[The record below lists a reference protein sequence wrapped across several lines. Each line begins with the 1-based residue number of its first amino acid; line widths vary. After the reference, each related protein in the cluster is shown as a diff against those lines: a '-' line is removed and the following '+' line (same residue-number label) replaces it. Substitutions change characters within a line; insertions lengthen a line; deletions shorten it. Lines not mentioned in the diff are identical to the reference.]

1 MSPASYR
8 NGPAPPGE
16 RPGPDYAKVLRLMTA
31 RHSVGM
37 VERHGRALA
46 QLVRRVTA
54 AAGDGNGE
62 GLVALRDAPALADV
76 LAELGARIGGAGA
89 ALDASTA
96 EAATDTYLSAAADL
110 LLLLRK
116 PLRVAPGELETARQA
131 SALQEGLS
139 RLVCTIT
146 TLLDPTTEDSVG
158 QPRLPPFR
166 LVAAALAA
174 LGEMAATLEHWPRV
188 TPADALLAT
197 VARTD
202 EERVEAMTASACV
215 GAGLPTIA
223 AALLSSL
230 FASAHLDSNG
240 SGGASKTARAAATI
254 PGSNGIGAATWKE
267 AQLLALRLANR
278 LALHQ
283 ETARA
288 LAAVGVPQL
297 LLACLAADPAHFDCL
312 GAVGGLATDT
322 LWVMLDSRSEGA
334 GGLGATAAASLAASL
349 TQGALRSMATVPRSL
364 RELTLEVL
372 RQPVCARHAVMYLRR
387 AIMQAESQA
396 ERAARNDALALVAL
410 LASDAD
416 GMQPLLDEAH
426 LPETLARFCA
436 CADVRMHHPDVR
448 GLRFSN
454 GEEDF
459 ELLKL
464 GLVTLCKFAGSETAV
479 AAMAST
485 RIVELILSYLQ
496 PDFAAGAEE
505 VAIAPANSASGARRA
520 SSTLPRRWTLPQF
533 EELQLLALSTLNA
546 LLPQLVQSFVEQR
559 GVTKLLSLLYWA
571 LDTSHMAGQQNE
583 AREFRGAGNAFHA
596 TGDFSHSR
604 AMRGQAAVLN
614 NGRRAYAY
622 WALRTLCTLSRGQ
635 GDAANV
641 AQQDLIDQGLLQRLQ
656 DYLRSAVPDEADEM
670 FLKVRAEALRLC
682 GALCKGRPEVQLLFG
697 TEGAA
702 VLVPYLR
709 CDPALMEG
717 QAGRKQLQ
725 LAALD
730 ASWSCLVG
738 CDLTERAFLELQG
751 VFILL
756 DVLERC
762 PQDLHSLTLG
772 ILLDLCEGD
781 AALQHALAWQGQYDV
796 RLNVVHLLLRVWRE
810 ACASL
815 GCEGVAADGTVITAP
830 VAPGEAWTPLAGR
843 QQREAMAATLALKA
857 EALEEGR
864 ADGMA
869 ALLEPGAAQKLLA
882 QLPSPHSSPA
892 LQDAMQN
899 VRAKVHGLCCLFGFQ
914 RCYKLVEAPDRLTLA
929 GVEEYLNLKAG
940 EVWQEIQAELGAEGM
955 QLVEVR
961 VYRGGSG
968 RGIRETVELR
978 LTLRS
983 ICFRAA
989 LVR

>member
-1 MSPASYR
+1 
-8 NGPAPPGE
+8 
-16 RPGPDYAKVLRLMTA
+16 
-31 RHSVGM
+31 M

-46 QLVRRVTA
+46 QLVRRATA
-54 AAGDGNGE
+54 AAGDGNAE
-62 GLVALRDAPALADV
+62 GLVALRDAPALADL
-76 LAELGARIGGAGA
+76 LAELGARIGGAGE
-89 ALDASTA
+89 ALDASTGA
-96 EAATDTYLSAAADL
+96 AATDVYLPAAADL
-110 LLLLRK
+110 LLLLRE

-139 RLVCTIT
+139 RLVCTIV
-146 TLLDPTTEDSVG
+146 TLLEPTTEDSVG
-158 QPRLPPFR
+158 QLRLPPFR

-174 LGEMAATLEHWPRV
+174 LGEMAATLERWPRV

-197 VARTD
+197 VARTE

-240 SGGASKTARAAATI
+240 GGSGGSRAARLVATI
-254 PGSNGIGAATWKE
+254 PGTNGIGAAAWKE
-267 AQLLALRLANR
+267 AQLLALRLAYR

-288 LAAVGVPQL
+288 LAAVSVPQL
-297 LLACLAADPAHFDCL
+297 LLACLAAEPSLFDCL
-312 GAVGGLATDT
+312 GAVGGLAIDT
-322 LWVMLDSRSEGA
+322 LWAMLDSRGEAA

-349 TQGALRSMATVPRSL
+349 TQGALRSMTMAPRSL
-364 RELTLEVL
+364 RELTLDVL

-416 GMQPLLDEAH
+416 GMQRLMDEAH

-454 GEEDF
+454 SEEDF

-464 GLVTLCKFAGSETAV
+464 GLVTLCKFAGSDAAV
-479 AAMAST
+479 VAMASV

-520 SSTLPRRWTLPQF
+520 SSALPRRWTLPQF

-546 LLPQLVQSFVEQR
+546 LLPHLAHSFVEQR

-571 LDTSHMAGQQNE
+571 LDTSHMAGQQTE

-635 GDAANV
+635 GDGANA

-656 DYLRSAVPDEADEM
+656 DYLRFAVPDEADEM

-697 TEGAA
+697 AEGAA
-702 VLVPYLR
+702 VLVPYLQ

-772 ILLDLCEGD
+772 ILMDLCEGD
-781 AALQHALAWQGQYDV
+781 AALQHALAWQGQHDV
-796 RLNVVHLLLRVWRE
+796 RLNVVHLLLRVWRD

-815 GCEGVAADGTVITAP
+815 GCEGVAADGIVSTAP
-830 VAPGEAWTPLAGR
+830 VAPGEAWAPLAGR

-864 ADGMA
+864 TDVVA
-869 ALLEPGAAQKLLA
+869 ALLEPGAAQKLLT

-914 RCYKLVEAPDRLTLA
+914 RCYELVEAADRLTLA

-940 EVWQEIQAELGAEGM
+940 EVWQEIQAELEAEGM

-961 VYRGGSG
+961 VEGVDTGDSDSGDLSFASLFASNFLSCSVSTMRSASSAPLKRLKRCEGGSKSS
-968 RGIRETVELR
+968 RRR
-978 LTLRS
+978 L
-983 ICFRAA
+983 AA
-989 LVR
+989 KW